1 LRRARIRAESQENGT
16 PKPFNQD
23 ISQRHLRGRE
33 RIRVQMQEGV
43 LRMLTQEPQLRQLV
57 ERAQDAGELTE
68 DELTAVVA
76 ELDLTDEDTD
86 AIRAELTELGVDVVS
101 VREIDAP
108 DAGEPAEAA
117 PAWYAPASIDG
128 LDLYLAQI
136 GRTPLLTKHE
146 EQVLAQRIEAGDEAA
161 KRRMVEANLRL
172 VVSIAKKYRGHGV
185 GFLDLIQEGTIGLVR
200 AVEKFEWRRNLKF
213 STYATW
219 WIRQAVQR
227 AVANQ
232 SRTIRVPVHVHDR
245 IRKIDR
251 ARRTLEAKL
260 GREPSDEEVAKEAKL
275 SVAEVR
281 DADQTRLQTISLQR
295 PTGDEGDTELGDM
308 IADTSGEDVTETV
321 GERMRNETLE
331 RALAR
336 LTPRTRR
343 IIELRYGLGGGEP
356 MLLEAVGREVGLTRE
371 RVRQLEQEALT
382 QLARL
387 PELSGMQDA
396 A

>member
-1 LRRARIRAESQENGT
+1 
-16 PKPFNQD
+16 
-23 ISQRHLRGRE
+23 
-33 RIRVQMQEGV
+33 
-43 LRMLTQEPQLRQLV
+43 MLTQEPQLRQLV

-76 ELDLTDEDTD
+76 ELDLTDEDTE

-101 VREIDAP
+101 VREIDLS

-275 SVAEVR
+275 SLAEVR

>member
-1 LRRARIRAESQENGT
+1 
-16 PKPFNQD
+16 
-23 ISQRHLRGRE
+23 
-33 RIRVQMQEGV
+33 
-43 LRMLTQEPQLRQLV
+43 MLTQEPQLRQLV

-76 ELDLTDEDTD
+76 ELDLTDEDTE

-101 VREIDAP
+101 VREIDDAP

-260 GREPSDEEVAKEAKL
+260 GREPSEEEVAKEAKL

>member
-1 LRRARIRAESQENGT
+1 MMI
-16 PKPFNQD
+16 
-23 ISQRHLRGRE
+23 
-33 RIRVQMQEGV
+33 
-43 LRMLTQEPQLRQLV
+43 QEPNVRQVV
-57 ERAQDAGELTE
+57 ERAQDEGQLSG
-68 DELTAVVA
+68 DELAALVA
-76 ELDLTDEDTD
+76 DLDLTDEDAD
-86 AIRAELTELGVDVVS
+86 ELRAELTELGVEIVD
-101 VREIDAP
+101 VREVDDTAEDTAP
-108 DAGEPAEAA
+108 
-117 PAWYAPASIDG
+117 PAWFSPASVDA

-146 EQVLAQRIEAGDEAA
+146 EQQLAQRIEAGDEAA

-200 AVEKFEWRRNLKF
+200 AVEKFEWRRDLKF

-251 ARRTLEAKL
+251 ARRTLEARL
-260 GREPSDEEVAKEAKL
+260 GREATDEEVAREAKL
-275 SVAEVR
+275 TLTEVQ
-281 DADQTRLQTISLQR
+281 DADRLRPQTVSLQR
-295 PTGDEGDTELGDM
+295 PSGEDGDTELGDL
-308 IADTSGEDVTETV
+308 IADRSAPDVTETV
-321 GERMRNETLE
+321 SDGLRTEALG
-331 RALAR
+331 RALER
-336 LTPRTRR
+336 LTPRLRR
-343 IIELRYGLGGGEP
+343 ILELRYGLYGGEP

-371 RVRQLEQEALT
+371 RVRQLETEALAK
-382 QLARL
+382 LAAMPDVEGLR
-387 PELSGMQDA
+387 DA

>member
-1 LRRARIRAESQENGT
+1 
-16 PKPFNQD
+16 
-23 ISQRHLRGRE
+23 
-33 RIRVQMQEGV
+33 MV
-43 LRMLTQEPQLRQLV
+43 LQEPQVRHV
-57 ERAQDAGELTE
+57 IERAQDAGELNE
-68 DELTAVVA
+68 DELTTLVA
-76 ELDLTDEDTD
+76 DLDLSDEDT
-86 AIRAELTELGVDVVS
+86 AALRNELAELGVDVVS
-101 VREIDAP
+101 VRELDQDGGTAEE
-108 DAGEPAEAA
+108 EPAPA
-117 PAWYAPASIDG
+117 PVWYAPASIDS

-146 EQVLAQRIEAGDEAA
+146 EQQLAQRIEAGDEAA
-161 KRRMVEANLRL
+161 KQRMVEANLRL

-251 ARRTLEAKL
+251 ARRVLEAKH
-260 GREPSDEEVAKEAKL
+260 GREATDAEVAKESKL
-275 SVAEVR
+275 SLKDVR
-281 DADQTRLQTISLQR
+281 DAEQMRPHMVSLQR
-295 PTGDEGDTELGDM
+295 PTGEDGDTELGDM
-308 IADTSGEDVTETV
+308 IADTSAEDITETV
-321 GERMRNETLE
+321 GERMRNEALE
-331 RALAR
+331 RALDV

-343 IIELRYGLGGGEP
+343 IVELRYGLGGGEP

-371 RVRQLEQEALT
+371 RVRQLEQEALA
-382 QLARL
+382 QLASL
-387 PELSGMQDA
+387 PELDGIKDA

>member
-1 LRRARIRAESQENGT
+1 
-16 PKPFNQD
+16 
-23 ISQRHLRGRE
+23 
-33 RIRVQMQEGV
+33 
-43 LRMLTQEPQLRQLV
+43 MLTQEPQLRQLV

-86 AIRAELTELGVDVVS
+86 ALRAELTELGVDVVS
-101 VREIDAP
+101 VREIDDAP

-275 SVAEVR
+275 SMAEVR

-321 GERMRNETLE
+321 GDRMRNETLE

>member
-1 LRRARIRAESQENGT
+1 MAMIYVARSASLSKWASDIGLSKNVFKIGVADEPIKDLIAAEGWAGAT
-16 PKPFNQD
+16 D
-23 ISQRHLRGRE
+23 W
-33 RIRVQMQEGV
+33 
-43 LRMLTQEPQLRQLV
+43 TLV
-57 ERAQDAGELTE
+57 KKEDAGELTE

>member
-1 LRRARIRAESQENGT
+1 MI
-16 PKPFNQD
+16 
-23 ISQRHLRGRE
+23 
-33 RIRVQMQEGV
+33 
-43 LRMLTQEPQLRQLV
+43 QEPIVRQVV
-57 ERAQDAGELTE
+57 ERAQDEGQLSG
-68 DELTAVVA
+68 DELTSLVA
-76 ELDLTDEDTD
+76 DLDLSDEDAD
-86 AIRAELTELGVDVVS
+86 ELRTELVELGVEIVDAREVV
-101 VREIDAP
+101 DA
-108 DAGEPAEAA
+108 AA
-117 PAWYAPASIDG
+117 DETPPPAWFSPASVDA

-146 EQVLAQRIEAGDEAA
+146 EQQLAQRIEAGDEAA

-251 ARRTLEAKL
+251 ARRTLEARL
-260 GREPSDEEVAKEAKL
+260 GREATDEEVAREAKL
-275 SVAEVR
+275 TLTEVQG
-281 DADQTRLQTISLQR
+281 ADRLRPQTVSLQR
-295 PTGDEGDTELGDM
+295 PSGEDGDSELGDL
-308 IADTSGEDVTETV
+308 IADRSAPDVTDTV
-321 GERMRNETLE
+321 ADGLRTEALG
-331 RALAR
+331 RALER
-336 LTPRTRR
+336 LTPRLRK
-343 IIELRYGLGGGEP
+343 ILELRYGLYGGEP

-371 RVRQLEQEALT
+371 RVRQLESEALRR
-382 QLARL
+382 LAERR
-387 PELSGMQDA
+387 EIA
-396 A
+396 AMKVA

>member
-1 LRRARIRAESQENGT
+1 
-16 PKPFNQD
+16 
-23 ISQRHLRGRE
+23 
-33 RIRVQMQEGV
+33 MQEGV

-76 ELDLTDEDTD
+76 ELDLSDEDTE

-101 VREIDAP
+101 VREIDAS
-108 DAGEPAEAA
+108 DAGEPVEAT

-260 GREPSDEEVAKEAKL
+260 AREPSDEEVAKEAKL

>member
-1 LRRARIRAESQENGT
+1 VTLI
-16 PKPFNQD
+16 
-23 ISQRHLRGRE
+23 
-33 RIRVQMQEGV
+33 
-43 LRMLTQEPQLRQLV
+43 QEPNVRQVV
-57 ERAQDAGELTE
+57 ERAQEEGQLSG
-68 DELTAVVA
+68 DELAALTL
-76 ELDLTDEDTD
+76 ELDLTDDD
-86 AIRAELTELGVDVVS
+86 ADELRAELVELGVEIVT
-101 VREIDAP
+101 VREVDA
-108 DAGEPAEAA
+108 AEQQPADDSPP
-117 PAWYAPASIDG
+117 PAWYSPSSVDG

-146 EQVLAQRIEAGDEAA
+146 EQQLAQRIEAGDEAA

-260 GREPSDEEVAKEAKL
+260 GREASDEEVAHEAKL
-275 SVAEVR
+275 KLDEVL
-281 DADQTRLQTISLQR
+281 DADRLRPQTVSLQR
-295 PTGDEGDTELGDM
+295 PSGEDGDSELGDL
-308 IADTSGEDVTETV
+308 IADRSAQDVTDTV
-321 GERMRNETLE
+321 AEGLRTEALK
-331 RALAR
+331 RALDR
-336 LTPRTRR
+336 LSPRLKL
-343 IIELRYGLGGGEP
+343 ILELRYGLTGGEP

-371 RVRQLEQEALT
+371 RVRQLETEALA
-382 QLARL
+382 QLA
-387 PELSGMQDA
+387 GMPDVEGLREA

>member
-1 LRRARIRAESQENGT
+1 
-16 PKPFNQD
+16 
-23 ISQRHLRGRE
+23 
-33 RIRVQMQEGV
+33 MV
-43 LRMLTQEPQLRQLV
+43 LQEPQVRHV
-57 ERAQDAGELTE
+57 IERAQDAGELNE
-68 DELTAVVA
+68 DELTTLVA
-76 ELDLTDEDTD
+76 DLDLSDED
-86 AIRAELTELGVDVVS
+86 AAALRGELAELGVDVVA
-101 VREIDAP
+101 VHELDE
-108 DAGEPAEAA
+108 DGGTAEQGSA
-117 PAWYAPASIDG
+117 PAPVWYAPASIDS

-146 EQVLAQRIEAGDEAA
+146 EQQLAQRIEAGDEAA
-161 KRRMVEANLRL
+161 KQRMVEANLRL

-251 ARRTLEAKL
+251 ARRVLEAKH
-260 GREPSDEEVAKEAKL
+260 GREATDEEVAKESKL
-275 SVAEVR
+275 SLKDVR
-281 DADQTRLQTISLQR
+281 DAEQMRPHMVSLQR
-295 PTGDEGDTELGDM
+295 PTGEDGDTELGDM
-308 IADTSGEDVTETV
+308 IADTSAEDITETV
-321 GERMRNETLE
+321 DERMRNETLE
-331 RALAR
+331 RALAI

-371 RVRQLEQEALT
+371 RVRQLEQEALA
-382 QLARL
+382 QLASL
-387 PELSGMQDA
+387 PELDGLKDA

>member
-1 LRRARIRAESQENGT
+1 
-16 PKPFNQD
+16 
-23 ISQRHLRGRE
+23 
-33 RIRVQMQEGV
+33 
-43 LRMLTQEPQLRQLV
+43 MLTQEPQLRQLV

-86 AIRAELTELGVDVVS
+86 ALRAELTELGVDVVS
-101 VREIDAP
+101 VREIDDAP

-219 WIRQAVQR
+219 WIRQPVQR

-260 GREPSDEEVAKEAKL
+260 GREPSVEEVAKEAKL

-396 A
+396 ASPVTTRWDDGAMFAPSPLRPLTAVPCNSSQPRAW